1 MTTPHVSRDKV
12 LYVVTCAAPP
22 AQYIQEFIPLAQAA
36 QWDVCVIATP
46 YATRFIDS
54 PLLES
59 LSEHPVRS
67 DYKRP
72 GESDALPKADAIV
85 VVPATF
91 NTINKW
97 LLGIADTLATGILCE
112 ALGRGTPPI
121 VAVPCL
127 KVDLARHPAFSKN
140 IALLRE
146 YGVQVL
152 HDPERYPSP
161 KIVPWETILDALNQ
175 IVKKAAPPELP

>member
-1 MTTPHVSRDKV
+1 MPIPDLPVRKV
-12 LYVVTCAAPP
+12 LYVIICAAPP
-22 AQYIQEFIPLAQAA
+22 AQYVQQFIPMAQAA

-54 PLLES
+54 PLLEG
-59 LSEHPVRS
+59 LTEHPIRS

-97 LLGIADTLATGILCE
+97 LLGITDTLATGLLCE
-112 ALGRGTPPI
+112 AMGRGTPPI

-127 KVDLARHPAFSKN
+127 KADLARHPAFSKN

-146 YGVQVL
+146 YGVHVL

-161 KIVPWETILDALNQ
+161 KIVPWETILDELNRT
-175 IVKKAAPPELP
+175 IHRASA